1 VGTSVPAGS
10 PRSEPVGALGSPAG
24 SPQVGEPES
33 DEPEDDRKK
42 EESGAAV
49 VVVTVSAV
57 ELRNEVAA
65 GKGGQCRVHDQM
77 LLSVVVVM
85 AGAVVAGA
93 VDGMGSGASAGA
105 GAVVVTAGS
114 DVGVD

>member
-1 VGTSVPAGS
+1 
-10 PRSEPVGALGSPAG
+10 
-24 SPQVGEPES
+24 
-33 DEPEDDRKK
+33 
-42 EESGAAV
+42 

-114 DVGVD
+114 VVGVD

>member
-1 VGTSVPAGS
+1 VGTSGPAGS
-10 PRSEPVGALGSPAG
+10 PWSEPVGALGSPAG

-33 DEPEDDRKK
+33 DEPEDDRKE
-42 EESGAAV
+42 EESGAAA

-85 AGAVVAGA
+85 AGAV
-93 VDGMGSGASAGA
+93 DGMGSGASAGA

-114 DVGVD
+114 VVGVD